1 MTGAVKIN
9 RNESSDAGQS
19 EKRKFSRAEKV
30 FHRLFLKFLRP
41 MSLPRHCR
49 LWPSQRRPGRGGRSR
64 AVTIFLPPPP
74 HQRQHHP
81 PRPPRRAARAR
92 SRSRPRPGGELWR
105 VRRIDR
111 VSDWSASPVET
122 RPNPLSHK
130 EHVSS
135 SWFAGENDAVAVR
148 VRIDALETIDE
159 GCLLYDEEEFECD
172 RPRRLAFVLAG
183 PRAEIAFDPSDCRAA
198 VPS

>member
-1 MTGAVKIN
+1 
-9 RNESSDAGQS
+9 
-19 EKRKFSRAEKV
+19 
-30 FHRLFLKFLRP
+30 
-41 MSLPRHCR
+41 
-49 LWPSQRRPGRGGRSR
+49 
-64 AVTIFLPPPP
+64 
-74 HQRQHHP
+74 
-81 PRPPRRAARAR
+81 
-92 SRSRPRPGGELWR
+92 
-105 VRRIDR
+105 